1 MTDTTSLLRAR
12 PAWLWAATTV
22 AAVALFAVGTPLAA
36 TVYSAPVIAALGIGL
51 LQAAGIPLALAWPRI
66 AIVCW
71 VLGQTLF
78 AITAA
83 AEHAPWPVSV
93 PGMLG
98 LCGMLAVLGARE
110 RWQIGATAWAL
121 GLLTPLQILFYPD
134 KGTTFNGSL
143 ADFVTS
149 TSVSALVL
157 LAAVLVA
164 RTAGIRSEL
173 DHERGVTATEQERRV
188 VVEERNRIARELHD
202 VVAHGM
208 SIIQVQAT
216 SAPYR
221 LPGMDDATRAEFAEI
236 AASARS
242 ALGEMRT
249 LLGVLRS
256 EDAAAAMAPQPGLGQ
271 LPELLV
277 TLQRTGVDVQASIA
291 SDLPGATPAG
301 RAAYR
306 IAQESLSNAVR
317 HAPGAPIRLEVART
331 GDNLVLI
338 VESGAPQ
345 RPQPAPSPSTDRL
358 QPAGGGHGLVGMRER
373 AAALGG
379 SVTAGAMPDGGFR
392 VRALLPLNEPGSAS
406 YVPTSGLADG

>member
-1 MTDTTSLLRAR
+1 MAENTSPLRAR
-12 PAWLWAATTV
+12 PPWLWAAATI

-36 TVYSAPVIAALGIGL
+36 TVYAAPVIAALGIGL
-51 LQAAGIPLALAWPRI
+51 LQAASVPLALAWPRI
-66 AIVCW
+66 AIGTW
-71 VLGQTLF
+71 VVGQTLF
-78 AITAA
+78 AIAA
-83 AEHAPWPVSV
+83 TTDHAPWPVSV
-93 PGMLG
+93 TGMLT
-98 LCGMLAVLGARE
+98 LCGMLAVLGVRE
-110 RWQIGATAWAL
+110 NWQVGAIAWAI
-121 GLLTPLQILFYPD
+121 GLLVPLQIVFYPD
-134 KGTTFNGSL
+134 KGTTFDGSL

-149 TSVSALVL
+149 TSVSALLL

-173 DHERGVTATEQERRV
+173 DHERTITATEQERRV

-221 LPGMDDATRAEFAEI
+221 LPGMDEATQAEFAEI

-256 EDAAAAMAPQPGLGQ
+256 EDAAAATAPQPGLGD
-271 LPELLV
+271 LPELLA
-277 TLQRTGVDVQASIA
+277 TLQRTGVDVQATIA
-291 SDLPGATPAG
+291 SDLPDATAAG

-317 HAPGAPIRLEVART
+317 HAPGAAIRLELARS
-331 GDNLVLI
+331 GDSLVLI
-338 VESGAPQ
+338 VESGPSTRPESSPGPVGD
-345 RPQPAPSPSTDRL
+345 RPQSA
-358 QPAGGGHGLVGMRER
+358 GGHGLIGMRER
-373 AAALGG
+373 ATALGG
-379 SVTAGAMPDGGFR
+379 SVTVGATSDGGFR
-392 VRALLPLNEPGSAS
+392 VRALLPLDEPRSAPYGSTGNSA
-406 YVPTSGLADG
+406 AQ